1 MQPEIGKF
9 CVLCCFLLEKFGG
22 YEKAAY
28 LCKNVF
34 KQTMIMR
41 LLDYSNIES
50 TPVWNE
56 VKNWSDDEKSALITL
71 LYTTMNKVNPYVVP
85 ESEEVDAFV
94 NEIPREVLAASV
106 EMALKDHESG
116 NAISHS
122 DFMNRIKEER
132 GWK

>member
-1 MQPEIGKF
+1 
-9 CVLCCFLLEKFGG
+9 
-22 YEKAAY
+22 
-28 LCKNVF
+28 
-34 KQTMIMR
+34 MR
-41 LLDYSNIES
+41 LIDYSNIES

-71 LYTTMNKVNPYVVP
+71 LYTTMNKVNPYVVS

-116 NAISHS
+116 NVISHS
-122 DFMNRIKEER
+122 NFMNCIKEER

>member
-1 MQPEIGKF
+1 
-9 CVLCCFLLEKFGG
+9 
-22 YEKAAY
+22 
-28 LCKNVF
+28 
-34 KQTMIMR
+34 MR

-50 TPVWNE
+50 TSVWKE

>member
-1 MQPEIGKF
+1 MKRVP
-9 CVLCCFLLEKFGG
+9 LSRCF
-22 YEKAAY
+22 
-28 LCKNVF
+28 
-34 KQTMIMR
+34 IH
-41 LLDYSNIES
+41 
-50 TPVWNE
+50 
-56 VKNWSDDEKSALITL
+56 
-71 LYTTMNKVNPYVVP
+71 KVNPYVVP

>member
-1 MQPEIGKF
+1 
-9 CVLCCFLLEKFGG
+9 
-22 YEKAAY
+22 
-28 LCKNVF
+28 
-34 KQTMIMR
+34 MR
-41 LLDYSNIES
+41 LIDYSNIES

-71 LYTTMNKVNPYVVP
+71 LYTTMNKVNPYVVS

-106 EMALKDHESG
+106 EMALKDHENG
-116 NAISHS
+116 NTIFHS
-122 DFMNRIKEER
+122 ELMSRIKAER

>member
-1 MQPEIGKF
+1 
-9 CVLCCFLLEKFGG
+9 
-22 YEKAAY
+22 
-28 LCKNVF
+28 
-34 KQTMIMR
+34 MR

-116 NAISHS
+116 NVISHS
-122 DFMNRIKEER
+122 SFMNRIKEER